1 MRIALPLAL
10 ALALAS
16 SALAKPPAD
25 AHHPSTKATTA
36 PAGTQGM
43 MGMMQGMMKCPMA
56 GHTEG
61 TLAFLKTELNI
72 TSAQSKT
79 WEAFASAYRD
89 IAASQGSMMGE
100 GMMGGGMMGGDGKSA
115 MMAKPFPD
123 RMAMHTQMMERH
135 LKATKEVQA
144 AVDPLYAA
152 LDAKQRKT
160 ADELLPM
167 ITMMAVM

>member
-1 MRIALPLAL
+1 MRIALPLVF

-16 SALAKPPAD
+16 PALAKPPAD
-25 AHHPSTKATTA
+25 PHHPSTNATTA
-36 PAGTQGM
+36 PAGPQGM

-56 GHTEG
+56 GHMEG

-72 TSAQSKT
+72 TPAQSKT

-100 GMMGGGMMGGDGKSA
+100 SMMGGG

-135 LKATKEVQA
+135 LVAAKKTQA
-144 AVDPLYAA
+144 AVEPLYAA

>member
-1 MRIALPLAL
+1 MRIVLPLVL

-16 SALAKPPAD
+16 PALAEPPTD
-25 AHHPSTKATTA
+25 PHHPSTKTAAA
-36 PAGTQGM
+36 PAGPPGM

-72 TSAQSKT
+72 TPAQSKT
-79 WEAFASAYRD
+79 WETFASAYRD

-100 GMMGGGMMGGDGKSA
+100 GMMGGDGKGA

-135 LKATKEVQA
+135 LAAAKKIQA
-144 AVDPLYAA
+144 AVQPLYAA
-152 LDAKQRKT
+152 LDAKQKKT
-160 ADELLPM
+160 ADKILPM
-167 ITMMAVM
+167 ITMMAAM

>member
-1 MRIALPLAL
+1 MRIVLPLVL

-16 SALAKPPAD
+16 PALAKPPAD
-25 AHHPSTKATTA
+25 PHHPSTKATAT
-36 PAGTQGM
+36 PPGSQGM
-43 MGMMQGMMKCPMA
+43 MGMMQGMKCPMA

-72 TSAQSKT
+72 TPAQREA
-79 WEAFASAYRD
+79 WEAFAGAYRD

-100 GMMGGGMMGGDGKSA
+100 GMMGGGMMGGDGKGG

-135 LKATKEVQA
+135 LAAAKKIQA
-144 AVDPLYAA
+144 AVEPLYAA

-160 ADELLPM
+160 ADEILPM